1 VLPPARDGPRDPS
14 HAAPIFYPLRPVN
27 QPSTRKRPP
36 RFNPRRAFFV
46 HPSKMK
52 ILTST
57 EYSRFVSDPTN
68 RPVRSNPRLL
78 QSMKRHGWLDAYP
91 MHVVKEGDRYKIK
104 DGQHRFLA
112 AKKLGIAVK
121 FVVCQEGAD
130 IAAINDTQRPWT
142 ITDHV
147 QSRSAGGDTDYQY
160 LLQFSQAHNLPVGVS
175 AAILT
180 ATNVR
185 KGAGL
190 AVRSG
195 SFRVKD
201 VEQAEKIARVVDA
214 TRQSVKWAS
223 HNLFIDAVRRCFSV
237 EGFDVERLIKK
248 IQAHPGLLSPQANL
262 DGFLAMIETVYNYRA
277 SDRLSIVFAVR
288 NGG

>member
-1 VLPPARDGPRDPS
+1 
-14 HAAPIFYPLRPVN
+14 
-27 QPSTRKRPP
+27 
-36 RFNPRRAFFV
+36 
-46 HPSKMK
+46 MK

-57 EYSRFVSDPTN
+57 DYDRFRFDPTN
-68 RPVRSNPRLL
+68 RPIRSNPRLL
-78 QSMKRHGWLDAYP
+78 QSMKKHGWLYAYP
-91 MHVVKEGDRYKIK
+91 MHVVKDGERYIIK

-112 AKKLGIAVK
+112 AKKLGLPVK
-121 FVVCQEGAD
+121 FVVCEVGAD

-160 LLQFSQAHNLPVGVS
+160 LMQFSRAHKLPVGVS

-185 KGAGL
+185 KGAGI
-190 AVRSG
+190 AIRGG

-201 VEQAEKIARVVDA
+201 IEQAEKIALVVDA
-214 TRQSVKWAS
+214 TRQHVKWAS
-223 HNLFIDAVRRCFSV
+223 HNLYIDAVRRCFAV
-237 EGFDVERLIKK
+237 EGFEVDRLIKK
-248 IQAHPGLLSPQANL
+248 IHTHPALLTPQANT
-262 DGFLAMIETVYNYRA
+262 DGFLAMIEAIYNYRA
-277 SDRLSIVFAVR
+277 GERLSIVFAVK